1 MKRQYVVLIAVA
13 GLLIAFALASHLYT
27 SQQADRIGALAAA
40 ADSPLER
47 PHSRG
52 RGPADAKVVL
62 VEFFDPAC
70 ETCRAFDPYVKAML
84 AEHRNRVRL
93 VLRYAPFH
101 QGSDT
106 MVKILEAAA
115 LQDRFWETLQVMYDT
130 QPEWAS
136 HHHPQPERVWE
147 FLPRAGVD
155 VDRIRR
161 DAQDPKF
168 VEIIEQ
174 DLADVRTLGVRKTP
188 QFFVNGQPLVR
199 FGYDQLKSMLDAEV
213 AKQYPE

>member
-40 ADSPLER
+40 EYSPLER

-52 RGPADAKVVL
+52 KGPADAKVVL

-130 QPEWAS
+130 QPQWAS
-136 HHHPQPERVWE
+136 HHHPQPEKIWE

-155 VDRIRR
+155 VDRVRR
-161 DAQDPKF
+161 DAQDAKF

-174 DLADVRTLGVRKTP
+174 DLADGRTLGVRKTP

>member
-1 MKRQYVVLIAVA
+1 MKRQYVVLIAVV
-13 GLLIAFALASHLYT
+13 GLLLAFGLASRIYT
-27 SQQADRIGALAAA
+27 SRQADRIEALAAA

-52 RGPADAKVVL
+52 SGPADAKVVL

-70 ETCRAFDPYVKAML
+70 ETCRSFDPHVKAML
-84 AEHRNRVRL
+84 AEHAGRVRL

-115 LQDRFWETLQVMYDT
+115 LQDRFWQTLHVMYET
-130 QPEWAS
+130 QPQWAS
-136 HHHPQPERVWE
+136 HHHPQPEKIWE

-155 VDRIRR
+155 VDRVRR
-161 DAQDPKF
+161 DAQDPEF
-168 VEIIEQ
+168 ARIIEQ
-174 DLADVRTLGVRKTP
+174 DLADGRTLGVRKTP
-188 QFFVNGQPLVR
+188 QFFVNGKPLMR
-199 FGYDQLKSMLDAEV
+199 FGYEQLKSLLDAEV
-213 AKQYPE
+213 AEQYPQ

>member
-1 MKRQYVVLIAVA
+1 MKRQHVVLIAVA
-13 GLLIAFALASHLYT
+13 GLVVAFAVATHLYT

-40 ADSPLER
+40 VDSPLER

-52 RGPADAKVVL
+52 VGPAEAKVVL

-70 ETCRAFDPYVKAML
+70 ETCRSFDPYVKAML
-84 AEHRNRVRL
+84 AEHRDRVRL

-101 QGSDT
+101 PGSDT

-130 QPEWAS
+130 QPQWAS
-136 HHHPQPERVWE
+136 HHHPQPEKVWE

-155 VDRIRR
+155 VERLRR
-161 DAQDPKF
+161 DVQDPKF
-168 VEIIEQ
+168 GLIIEQ
-174 DLADVRTLGVRKTP
+174 DLADGRTLGVRKTP

-199 FGYDQLKSMLDAEV
+199 FGYEELKSMLDTEV

>member
-1 MKRQYVVLIAVA
+1 MKRQYVVLIAVM
-13 GLLIAFALASHLYT
+13 GLMLAFALATHLYT
-27 SQQADRIGALAAA
+27 SQQADRVGALAAA
-40 ADSPLER
+40 PNSPLER

-52 RGPADAKVVL
+52 KGPADAKVVL

-70 ETCRAFDPYVKAML
+70 EACRAFDPYVKALL
-84 AEHRNRVRL
+84 AEHPNRVRL

-115 LQDRFWETLQVMYDT
+115 LQDRFWETLKLMYET
-130 QPEWAS
+130 QPQWAS
-136 HHHPQPERVWE
+136 HHHPQPEKVWQ

-155 VDRIRR
+155 VDRARR
-161 DAQDPKF
+161 DAQDPRL

-174 DLADVRTLGVRKTP
+174 DLEDGRALGVRKTP
-188 QFFVNGQPLVR
+188 QFFVNGKPLLR
-199 FGYDQLKSMLDAEV
+199 FGYDQLRNLLDAEV
-213 AKQYPE
+213 AKQYPL

>member
-136 HHHPQPERVWE
+136 HHHPQPEKIWE

-155 VDRIRR
+155 VDRVRR

-174 DLADVRTLGVRKTP
+174 DLADGRTLGVRKTP

>member
-1 MKRQYVVLIAVA
+1 MQHEATDRDVQRAEL
-13 GLLIAFALASHLYT
+13 T
-27 SQQADRIGALAAA
+27 EQADRIGALAAA
-40 ADSPLER
+40 EYSPLER

-52 RGPADAKVVL
+52 KGPADAKVVL

-115 LQDRFWETLQVMYDT
+115 LQDRFWETLQVMFDT
-130 QPEWAS
+130 QPQWAS
-136 HHHPQPERVWE
+136 HHHPQPEKIWE

-155 VDRIRR
+155 VDRVHR

-174 DLADVRTLGVRKTP
+174 DLADGRTLGVRKTP
-188 QFFVNGQPLVR
+188 QFFVNGKPLTR
-199 FGYDQLKSMLDAEV
+199 FGYEQLKSLVEAEI
-213 AKQYPE
+213 AAQYPQ